1 MLEEYIEIERGD
13 ECFDWQNFGFY
24 RNIGRIFI
32 EGLGGRGEGVEGWPA
47 RTAFVLLLYTLLEYE
62 EGTAVSIC
70 CIIIYAFYLKLGAK
84 AQRVCICCRE
94 PRSAVYATQPRALHV
109 L

>member
-32 EGLGGRGEGVEGWPA
+32 EGLGGRGWRDGQQGLP
-47 RTAFVLLLYTLLEYE
+47 L
-62 EGTAVSIC
+62 C
-70 CIIIYAFYLKLGAK
+70 CYYIH
-84 AQRVCICCRE
+84 C
-94 PRSAVYATQPRALHV
+94 
-109 L
+109 